1 MRLKA
6 PARET
11 RSLGGTMVVERE
23 VWWWFWGRFQAEKEK
38 ESEYVWA
45 QSLEGASVRLSAMVE
60 IVGGFVITY
69 VCGPLALVG

>member
-1 MRLKA
+1 
-6 PARET
+6 
-11 RSLGGTMVVERE
+11 MVVERE

-38 ESEYVWA
+38 ESEVVWA